1 MTFTGPQNQS
11 CAFLLKSILSEVFF
25 LLNKTDHGRRTYIME
40 TEKCFKLGFIY
51 IYIVSWFTRI
61 VLDSQIRA
69 VRVEWDVLPGR

>member
-1 MTFTGPQNQS
+1 
-11 CAFLLKSILSEVFF
+11 
-25 LLNKTDHGRRTYIME
+25 ME